1 MINSFN
7 SLNNSTNN
15 NSNDKIICPKC
26 SVPLLMN
33 NSLNNFNINE
43 FDKIICKKCY
53 FEFCF
58 IFCEY
63 CSKKIYMKI
72 NQANSLY
79 NGMNAFNIS
88 CPYKLCEKIF
98 YFTECIK
105 CKRTQKHKKYIK
117 EGEIIKCIYEDCGFE
132 YIQNNCP
139 MLHCTDL
146 DNIEKKQMINNFPEG
161 ILSIHNNKI
170 LYQKINCYYC
180 WRPIV
185 YPSSKTHRNKY
196 YECQL
201 VECPYKDCKK
211 KFNRIVCPFC
221 FYEIYVKDG
230 WYEMGSEIRCNNCKS
245 YFGKILCPSCGKVN
259 ECKNEYFQFGKMV
272 CGFQNCQKHN
282 YMINCIYCRKLN
294 IFNKDIP
301 INGQLIKCGY
311 CHNEF
316 NEILCP
322 ICKRLIPFPSG
333 DFAFGK
339 VYKCIYISC
348 LKEFQFLICPNC
360 SSYSFKIDS
369 QEGKKL
375 NCQKCKTQ
383 FMNWGC
389 PFCKSIT
396 MDKNTSLKLGKLVK
410 CPNISCQKIYSFIR
424 CSKCQK
430 LIFSKEN
437 EKILGLSVKCPH
449 KGCGAYTLVSFCPFC
464 ETKALYSDSRINYK
478 VGDTVKCPNPSCKK
492 EYIFK
497 NDSEIYCNN
506 LNVLYKIDGNTIKFG
521 IAEVDENYL
530 FKQDLF
536 VDKRCIRI
544 SRLFPTQYSSDME
557 YALNI
562 NREKIENKSFEEC
575 MICHNNRKESIF
587 FPCGHRCVCYNC
599 AVLYFSVYHKCP
611 KCQKD
616 AKCIIKKVYD

>member
-72 NQANSLY
+72 NKANSLY

-146 DNIEKKQMINNFPEG
+146 DNIEKKQMMSNFPEG

-575 MICHNNRKESIF
+575 IICHNNRKESIF

>member
-43 FDKIICKKCY
+43 FDKIICNKCY

-117 EGEIIKCIYEDCGFE
+117 EGEIIKCIYKDCGFE

-146 DNIEKKQMINNFPEG
+146 DNIEKKQMMSNFPEG